1 MEFQL
6 KFVLHFNTQQQ
17 QMRNIYTKKHLI
29 LTNFKNNFT
38 RKVN

>member
-17 QMRNIYTKKHLI
+17 QRRNIYTKRTFDFDK
-29 LTNFKNNFT
+29 F
-38 RKVN
+38 